1 MCRSRRAGHVEDAHD
16 GLERQG
22 MFPESS
28 AQGRATHGVMH
39 AREGD
44 AFITGF
50 VLEMAGRS
58 SVGGV
63 HGATEERK
71 GDHRLNPADHGAHGL
86 LPVRHACPAT

>member
-1 MCRSRRAGHVEDAHD
+1 MCRSRQAGHIEDARD
-16 GLERQG
+16 GLEMQG

-28 AQGRATHGVMH
+28 VQGRATHGVVH

-44 AFITGF
+44 AFITGL

-63 HGATEERK
+63 YGARGKDRSSPDFPRTMVFF
-71 GDHRLNPADHGAHGL
+71 
-86 LPVRHACPAT
+86 PVL